1 MLGSWSGRL
10 CPAVCAHHILKRQF
24 PKAITCIQIVYV
36 KWYGRKVQ
44 RKSKR
49 DTRCVNSKRKVVAR
63 TVSEETPF
71 RNTRYTKAHHTPA
84 REQPP
89 QGRDEGRA
97 TSGQLSRAVV
107 ARPRK
112 SRGEG
117 RRFHCNY
124 HWCCCSSRHPHRG
137 CFRAPA
143 SQRFRKEEG
152 RGANRRFLRQGH
164 GVEERPALGSR
175 GAGIPFGIRT
185 DGLRVVRRQIHGKIL
200 SGGGVG
206 RPVHSFSKHA

>member
-1 MLGSWSGRL
+1 MLVLGVAGSAPPFVLTTYSRDNFLSHNLHPNRL
-10 CPAVCAHHILKRQF
+10 RQMVRKKSSNEEQKGHTVRQF
-24 PKAITCIQIVYV
+24 ET
-36 KWYGRKVQ
+36 
-44 RKSKR
+44 KSCC
-49 DTRCVNSKRKVVAR
+49 TR

-89 QGRDEGRA
+89 QGRDEDRA

-117 RRFHCNY
+117 RRFRCNY